1 MHISLAAEPLFHIG
15 SFTITNTLLVSW
27 VTVILLAVLAILMN
41 RTIKM
46 VPTGLQNIFEI
57 IIDYFLKLTDQ
68 VTGNRKQS
76 EKFFPIVITI
86 FLFVL
91 VANYL
96 GLLPGFGSIGFNA
109 TEHGEHV
116 FIPLFR
122 SVNSDLN
129 MTLALAIVSVVA
141 TNAIAILLIGIVK
154 ASKRF
159 INLKNPVMGF
169 VGIVEFI
176 SEIAKFISFSFRLF
190 GNVFA
195 GEVLLVVVSSLVPYV
210 APLPFYF
217 LELFVGLI
225 QALVFAMLTLV
236 FMKVAAEEPH

>member
-1 MHISLAAEPLFHIG
+1 MHISLAAEPLFHLG

-27 VTVILLAVLAILMN
+27 ITVIILVSLALILN
-41 RTIKM
+41 RRITT
-46 VPTGLQNIFEI
+46 VPRGIQNVFEI
-57 IIDYFLKLTDQ
+57 IIDYFLKLTDSI
-68 VTGNRKQS
+68 THNRKQS

-96 GLLPGFGSIGFNA
+96 GLLPGVGSIGFNRV
-109 TEHGEHV
+109 EHGEHV
-116 FIPLFR
+116 FVPLFR

-129 MTLALAIVSVVA
+129 MTLALAIISVFA
-141 TNAIAILLIGIVK
+141 TNIIAITLIGVVK

-159 INLKNPVMGF
+159 INLKNPIMGF

-195 GEVLLVVVSSLVPYV
+195 GEVLLVVVSSLVPYI

>member
-1 MHISLAAEPLFHIG
+1 MHISLAAEPLFHLGPLIV
-15 SFTITNTLLVSW
+15 TNTLLVSW
-27 VTVILLAVLAILMN
+27 LAVALLIVFALVLN
-41 RTIKM
+41 RRLTV
-46 VPTGLQNIFEI
+46 VPRGMQNVSEVVL
-57 IIDYFLKLTDQ
+57 DYFLKLTDMI
-68 VTGNRKQS
+68 THDRKQS
-76 EKFFPIVITI
+76 DKFFPWVMTI
-86 FLFVL
+86 FIFVL
-91 VANYL
+91 VSNYL

-122 SVNSDLN
+122 TVNSDIN

-141 TNAIAILLIGIVK
+141 TNFIAILLIGFGK
-154 ASKRF
+154 AIKRF
-159 INLKNPVMGF
+159 INLKNPIFTF
-169 VGIVEFI
+169 VGLVEFI

-195 GEVLLVVVSSLVPYV
+195 GEVLLVVITSLVPYV

-236 FMKVAAEEPH
+236 FMKIAAEEAH